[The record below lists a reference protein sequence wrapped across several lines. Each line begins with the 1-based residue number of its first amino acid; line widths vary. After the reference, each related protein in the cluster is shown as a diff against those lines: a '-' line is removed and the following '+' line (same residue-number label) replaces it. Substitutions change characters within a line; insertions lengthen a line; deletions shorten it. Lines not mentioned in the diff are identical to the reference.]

1 MVEEPYQRTAETQR
15 MSIRGQDHSHK
26 EKEEENP
33 QEIDIE
39 MTRIIHPETTREIIQ
54 ETTIEDLQEID
65 TETEDM
71 KKEAAA
77 EKETVKMKCQRDPAM
92 ADKAD
97 PEVVARSP

>member
-33 QEIDIE
+33 QEIDIG
-39 MTRIIHPETTREIIQ
+39 MTKTIYLETTRETIL

-71 KKEAAA
+71 KTEAAA
-77 EKETVKMKCQRDPAM
+77 EKETMKMKGQRGPAM

>member
-1 MVEEPYQRTAETQR
+1 
-15 MSIRGQDHSHK
+15 
-26 EKEEENP
+26 
-33 QEIDIE
+33 

-54 ETTIEDLQEID
+54 ETTIEDLQDID

-71 KKEAAA
+71 KIEAAA
-77 EKETVKMKCQRDPAM
+77 EKEAMKMIGRRGPAM